1 MWPLRLW
8 DAQEVALFLSLTL
21 YVCHLAGAISIRSPQ
36 QSLTKPVQQDV
47 LFSVDI
53 SCVGTPTIQWTF
65 MSGRVSRDIGA
76 WQPGGYTNV
85 SEDYMDRVHTYT
97 NGSMGL
103 SDLRIQDAG
112 FYVIT
117 VTELSGS
124 SKDEGFVLKV
134 EEVLYEDLQY
144 LAVFAVGLASLAG
157 FLMISMWLMDK
168 VYCRIKAWRQRR
180 QMPENDVTDLQPL

>member
-1 MWPLRLW
+1 MWLW
-8 DAQEVALFLSLTL
+8 DTQEVALFFSITL
-21 YVCHLAGAISIRSPQ
+21 YVCHLAGAILIRSPQ
-36 QSLTKPVQQDV
+36 QSLTRPVQQDV

-53 SCVGTPTIQWTF
+53 SCVGIPTVQWTF

-76 WQPGGYTNV
+76 WQPGGFTNV
-85 SEDYMDRVHTYT
+85 SEDYMDRILTYT

-103 SDLRIQDAG
+103 SDLRIQDTG

-124 SKDEGFVLKV
+124 SKDAGFVLNV

-144 LAVFAVGLASLAG
+144 LAVFAVVLASLAG
-157 FLMISMWLMDK
+157 FLMVSMWLMDK
-168 VYCRIKAWRQRR
+168 AYSQINAWRQRR
-180 QMPENDVTDLQPL
+180 QMPENDVTELQPL